1 MSGTGRPDAAV
12 PDATGLRLGIA
23 ATKGTRERLAY
34 TNKGK
39 GRWAYVS
46 VQPGAG
52 ALDATYTLAVASTAT
67 KSR

>member
-1 MSGTGRPDAAV
+1 M
-12 PDATGLRLGIA
+12 
-23 ATKGTRERLAY
+23 Y

-39 GRWAYVS
+39 GRWAYVA

-52 ALDATYTLAVASTAT
+52 ALDATYTLAVASAAT